1 MVKKREQMLDVG
13 RAVTTVLL
21 QLVDET
27 AVSLGIY

>member
-21 QLVDET
+21 LLVDET